1 MVFTVVVV
9 LRAVELV
16 LRVDVDVAGLTVVAR
31 EVDVVVR
38 SAGVV
43 ERLFEVIGATDVER
57 VEVEVVRG
65 AMVGDLLVDVVV
77 FVVLRVGVEVVVVVV
92 GRAGNVVELVVDLVV
107 VDVVGRRVVG
117 VVVVGVVG

>member
-16 LRVDVDVAGLTVVAR
+16 VRVDVDVAGLTVVAR

-57 VEVEVVRG
+57 VAVEVVRG
-65 AMVGDLLVDVVV
+65 AMVVDLLV
-77 FVVLRVGVEVVVVVV
+77 E
-92 GRAGNVVELVVDLVV
+92 
-107 VDVVGRRVVG
+107 
-117 VVVVGVVG
+117 